1 MNGKIEFMGLFIRKN
16 EPESNHPE
24 DMSPLEAVTHL
35 FSAIQL
41 ADQDASFE
49 ERESWSQSI
58 AELFPDFSENRAE
71 NFLNDAYQV
80 LSHQSS
86 SEKSDYLMRI
96 LDRIKTLLSPEQIN
110 SIGPKIADLIEADG
124 IVMTAEMEIAK
135 LVEEKLDIKISVDED
150 Y

>member
-49 ERESWSQSI
+49 ERESWSRSI

-80 LSHQSS
+80 LSNQSS

-124 IVMTAEMEIAK
+124 IVMTAEMEIA
-135 LVEEKLDIKISVDED
+135 
-150 Y
+150 

>member
-1 MNGKIEFMGLFIRKN
+1 
-16 EPESNHPE
+16 
-24 DMSPLEAVTHL
+24 
-35 FSAIQL
+35 
-41 ADQDASFE
+41 
-49 ERESWSQSI
+49 
-58 AELFPDFSENRAE
+58 
-71 NFLNDAYQV
+71 
-80 LSHQSS
+80 
-86 SEKSDYLMRI
+86 MRI